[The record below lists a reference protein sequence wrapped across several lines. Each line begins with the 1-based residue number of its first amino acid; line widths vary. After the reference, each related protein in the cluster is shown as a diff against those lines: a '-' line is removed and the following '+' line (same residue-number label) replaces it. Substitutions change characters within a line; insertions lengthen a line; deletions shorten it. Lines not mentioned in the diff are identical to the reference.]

1 MTNQE
6 TTKEGHAY
14 TPGLKIK
21 RSILV
26 QKERR
31 LPMKGKVFVEKGQ
44 EVSFTDTIAEMM
56 SPGEPFIINA
66 TQSLGIQQQDI
77 KRYMQKKVGDQ
88 IKKGE
93 PLCGY
98 NAFFGLMKNWV
109 NSPTDGT
116 IETISEVSGQIIVR
130 QAPIAITIDSYIK
143 GKVIEV
149 MEDEGAIIETN
160 AAFIQGIFG
169 VGGETHGDLKVVVD
183 SPDQHLT
190 ADMISAEDAGKVL
203 VGGALVTKDALLKA
217 IENKVEGIVVG
228 GIRDTDLIEI
238 LGFEIGVAITGHEE
252 IGLTLIITEGFGE
265 MNMSN
270 RTLTLLKEFEGYRVA
285 INGAT
290 QIRAGVMRP
299 EIIIPHDDK
308 SEVEEEEITGGMT
321 AGTPVRLIRQPY
333 FGMLGKVVNLIV
345 KLQTMETGS
354 KVRAVEIE
362 LESGE
367 KVIVPR
373 ANVEILEV

>member
-1 MTNQE
+1 MTTKE

-21 RSILV
+21 RSMMV

-31 LPMKGKVFVEKGQ
+31 LPMPGKVFVKKGQ
-44 EVSFTDTIAEMM
+44 EVNFTDTIAEMLT
-56 SPGEPFIINA
+56 PGEPFVINA
-66 TQSLGIQQQDI
+66 AQKLGIQKEDI
-77 KRYMQKKVGDQ
+77 KIYMQKKVGDK
-88 IKKGE
+88 IMKDE

-98 NAFFGLMKNWV
+98 TAFFGWMKNWV
-109 NSPTDGT
+109 NSPIDGFV
-116 IETISEVSGQIIVR
+116 ETVSDVSGQIIVR
-130 QAPIAITIDSYIK
+130 EKPIAVTIDSYVK

-149 MEDEGAIIETN
+149 MENEGAVIETN
-160 AAFIQGIFG
+160 GAFIQGIFG
-169 VGGETHGDLKVVVD
+169 IGGETHGDLKVAVD

-203 VGGALVTKDALLKA
+203 VGGSLVTKDAILKA
-217 IENKVEGIVVG
+217 IENNVKGIIVG

-238 LGFEIGVAITGHEE
+238 LGYEIGVAITGHEE

-265 MNMSN
+265 MSMSK
-270 RTLTLLKEFEGYRVA
+270 RTLDLLKEFEGYRVA

-299 EIIIPHDDK
+299 EVIIPHEYVSEEDDD
-308 SEVEEEEITGGMT
+308 EIQGGMR

-333 FGMLGKVVNLIV
+333 FGMLAKVVKLIV
-345 KLQTMETGS
+345 ELQTLQTGS
-354 KVRAVEIE
+354 KVRAVEVEIE
-362 LESGE
+362 TGE
-367 KVIVPR
+367 IVIVPR
-373 ANVEILEV
+373 ANVEIIEV

>member
-1 MTNQE
+1 MTNLE

-149 MEDEGAIIETN
+149 MENEGAIIETN

-183 SPDQHLT
+183 SPDQHIT
-190 ADMISAEDAGKVL
+190 ADMISADDAGKVL
-203 VGGALVTKDALLKA
+203 VGGSLVTKDAILKA

-270 RTLTLLKEFEGYRVA
+270 RTLNLLKEFEGYRVA

-299 EIIIPHDDK
+299 EIIIPHDEK
-308 SEVEEEEITGGMT
+308 SEEVEEEITGGMT

-333 FGMLGKVVNLIV
+333 FGELGKVVNLIV

-362 LESGE
+362 LGSGE

>member
-1 MTNQE
+1 MTTAE

-21 RSILV
+21 RSMIV

-31 LPMKGKVFVEKGQ
+31 LPMPGKVFVKEGQ
-44 EVSFTDTIAEMM
+44 EVNFTDIVAEML
-56 SPGEPFIINA
+56 SPGDPFIIA
-66 TQSLGIQQQDI
+66 ASQKLGIQQQDI

-88 IKKGE
+88 VKKDE

-130 QAPIAITIDSYIK
+130 QAPIAVTIDSYIN
-143 GKVIEV
+143 GKVVEV
-149 MEDEGAIIETN
+149 MEKEGAVIETK

-169 VGGETHGDLKVVVD
+169 IGGETHGDLRVVVD
-183 SPDQHLT
+183 SPDQYLT
-190 ADMISAEDAGKVL
+190 ADMISADDNGKVL
-203 VGGALVTKDALLKA
+203 VGGSLVTKDALLKA

-252 IGLTLIITEGFGE
+252 VGLTLVITEGFGE
-265 MNMSN
+265 MNMSP
-270 RTLTLLKEFEGYRVA
+270 RTLELLKEFEGYRVA

-299 EIIIPHDDK
+299 EIIIPHQQESEEDDE
-308 SEVEEEEITGGMT
+308 EVTGGMT

-333 FGMLGKVVNLIV
+333 FGVLGKVVTLIV
-345 KLQTMETGS
+345 NLQTLETGS

-362 LESGE
+362 LENGE

-373 ANVEILEV
+373 ANVEILEM

>member
-1 MTNQE
+1 
-6 TTKEGHAY
+6 
-14 TPGLKIK
+14 
-21 RSILV
+21 
-26 QKERR
+26 
-31 LPMKGKVFVEKGQ
+31 
-44 EVSFTDTIAEMM
+44 
-56 SPGEPFIINA
+56 
-66 TQSLGIQQQDI
+66 
-77 KRYMQKKVGDQ
+77 
-88 IKKGE
+88 
-93 PLCGY
+93 
-98 NAFFGLMKNWV
+98 
-109 NSPTDGT
+109 
-116 IETISEVSGQIIVR
+116 
-130 QAPIAITIDSYIK
+130 
-143 GKVIEV
+143 
-149 MEDEGAIIETN
+149 
-160 AAFIQGIFG
+160 
-169 VGGETHGDLKVVVD
+169 
-183 SPDQHLT
+183 
-190 ADMISAEDAGKVL
+190 MISAEDAGKVL